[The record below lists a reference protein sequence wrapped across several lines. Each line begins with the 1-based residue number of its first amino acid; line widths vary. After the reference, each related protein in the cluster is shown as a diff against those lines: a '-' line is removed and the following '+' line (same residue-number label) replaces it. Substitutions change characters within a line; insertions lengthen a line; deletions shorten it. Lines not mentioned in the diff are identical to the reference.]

1 MTQFYNSSNEFIQ
14 KHLLKIPPKN
24 NREILLDLVK
34 PLLKNNADVLD
45 PYTRTGEFIKDINK
59 FDISL
64 NIYGIEEDSHIF
76 DTFCDISNSTIY
88 NTNFLTLSSP
98 HNLLNYDLIFGAP
111 PSFIIDKN
119 TQYGKRFKLWTGD
132 KTDIYSLYILRAIDL
147 LKDGGILAF
156 IVPDTIL
163 NSPIT
168 QLMRNRTHANGSVL
182 SIKRL
187 SNLFTKTNYNTVS
200 FIYQKNIQN
209 DNEYIF
215 NVSNQIFFS
224 LDRPMYKSIFDN
236 CTFFSLLNARIQKGS
251 INSNSI
257 RSNNSNTFPI
267 IYTKNITDNR
277 IELFNNSKQY
287 ISGKH
292 CDFKLFNKPSLI
304 ISKGYGCQK
313 NEHTLNYS
321 LCTLGKYTTHENM
334 FVITFPNLDN
344 ESAIIKISSIV
355 KSLNNDKTK
364 NWCEQF
370 LHNGIIT
377 LFQIKHYLPLFL

>member
-1 MTQFYNSSNEFIQ
+1 MKQFYNSSNKFIQ

-24 NREILLDLVK
+24 NRNILLDLVK
-34 PLLKNNADVLD
+34 PHLKNNADVLD

-64 NIYGIEEDSHIF
+64 NIYGIEEDEYIF

-88 NTNFLTLSSP
+88 NTNFLTLSSQ
-98 HNLLNYDLIFGAP
+98 HNLLSYDLIFGSP

-119 TQYGKRFKLWTGD
+119 TQYGKMFKLWTRD

-163 NSPIT
+163 NSPTT
-168 QLMRNRTHANGSVL
+168 QLLRNRIHSNGSVL

-200 FIYQKNIQN
+200 FVFQKFIQN
-209 DNEYIF
+209 DNKYIF
-215 NVSNQIFFS
+215 NVSNHVFFS
-224 LDRPMYKSIFDN
+224 LDTPLYKRIFNN
-236 CTFFSLLNARIQKGS
+236 CTFFSLLNVHIQKGHV
-251 INSNSI
+251 NYNSI
-257 RSNNSNTFPI
+257 RSNNSKTFPI
-267 IYTKNITDNR
+267 IYTKNITDNS
-277 IELFNNSKQY
+277 ISLYNNSKQY
-287 ISGKH
+287 ISIKH

-304 ISKGYGCQK
+304 ISKGYGCKK
-313 NEHTLNYS
+313 NEHSLNYS
-321 LCTLGKYTTHENM
+321 LCTLEKYTTHENM

-355 KSLNNDKTK
+355 TSLNNEQTK
-364 NWCEQF
+364 NWCKQF